1 MEIKVRYF
9 GQLAEFTGKSEEIIT
24 QDFKTLEGLKLFL
37 FGRYPKLKEVH
48 FKMAQD
54 NSIESE
60 SSELKGTL
68 IDLLPPFSGG

>member
-9 GQLAEFTGKSEEIIT
+9 GQLVEFTGKSEEILM
-24 QDFKTLEGLKLFL
+24 QDFKTLEGLKRYLL
-37 FGRYPKLKEVH
+37 DRYPKLNEVH

-54 NSIESE
+54 HSIESE

>member
-9 GQLAEFTGKSEEIIT
+9 GQLAEFTGKSEEIMT

-37 FGRYPKLKEVH
+37 FDRYPKLKEVH

-54 NSIESE
+54 NSIEPE